1 MANLL
6 GLVDCGGTRLY
17 HSAYTFNSMACFF
30 QISFVCLVFILF
42 ICSKLIL

>member
-6 GLVDCGGTRLY
+6 GLADYGGAHLY
-17 HSAYTFNSMACFF
+17 HSAYTFNSMMCFF